1 MSKLIR
7 HRSFALFGSLTV
19 LLMLALVSPTLQAA
33 DAREQVLLKTSK
45 GDIVIEL
52 YADQAPETVKN
63 FLRLVDS
70 GFYTDL
76 VFHRVIPGFMIQ
88 TGGYDAKLNLSEAPR
103 QVPNESDNVLKNL
116 RGFVAMARKNDPDSA
131 GSQFYINVRNN
142 PSLDPKPGRPG
153 YTVFGR
159 VVSGMDVVGEIENTP
174 THRRNGMADVPV
186 EAVVIKSAKRL

>member
-1 MSKLIR
+1 MPTIR
-7 HRSFALFGSLTV
+7 HRLFSVISCLAIALT
-19 LLMLALVSPTLQAA
+19 LMFNGPMLQAA
-33 DAREQVLLKTSK
+33 DGRDQVLLTTTK
-45 GDIVIEL
+45 GDIIIDL
-52 YADQAPETVKN
+52 YNDQAPETVKN

-88 TGGYDAKLNLSEAPR
+88 TGGYDAKLNHSEAPR
-103 QVPNESDNVLKNL
+103 LVPNESDNVLKNL

-131 GSQFYINVRNN
+131 SSQFYINVRNN
-142 PSLDPKPGRPG
+142 PSLDARPGRPG

-159 VVSGMDVVGEIENTP
+159 VSSGMDVVGEIENTP

-186 EAVVIKSAKRL
+186 DAVVIKSAKRL

>member
-1 MSKLIR
+1 MSMLNR
-7 HRSFALFGSLTV
+7 HRPFTLFSLLTAA
-19 LLMLALVSPTLQAA
+19 LMLGLASPSMHAA

-45 GDIVIEL
+45 GDIVLEL

-76 VFHRVIPGFMIQ
+76 IFHRVIPGFMIQ
-88 TGGYDAKLNLSEAPR
+88 TGGYDARLNFSDPPR
-103 QVPNESDNVLKNL
+103 QVPNESDNALKNL

-131 GSQFYINVRNN
+131 TSQFYINVRSN
-142 PSLDPKPGRPG
+142 PSLDPKPGIPG

-159 VVSGMDVVGEIENTP
+159 VISGMEVVVEIENTP
-174 THRRNGMADVPV
+174 TQRRNGMADVPV
-186 EAVVIKSAKRL
+186 EAVVITSAKRL

>member
-1 MSKLIR
+1 MSTLLR
-7 HRSFALFGSLTV
+7 HRFFALLGA
-19 LLMLALVSPTLQAA
+19 LALSLSLNLNAA
-33 DAREQVLLKTSK
+33 DAREQVLLNTSK

-52 YADQAPETVKN
+52 YADQAPATAKN

-88 TGGYDAKLNLSEAPR
+88 AGGYDAKLNYRDAPR

-131 GSQFYINVRNN
+131 SSQFYINVRSNA
-142 PSLDPKPGRPG
+142 SLDPKPGKPG

-159 VVSGMDVVGEIENTP
+159 VVSGMDVVGLIENTP
-174 THRRNGMADVPV
+174 TQRRNGMADVPV